1 MLSPLMMSGGNVIPG
16 VVCLS
21 VCLSLCLSMHRQ
33 SKNLSTDLN
42 KIMWNGRLWTVEE
55 AIKFCDWFESW
66 SRSGIIFFHFSTLHC
81 STIFV
86 NFSKTTV
93 TQYEL
98 IFIIIIIYLNTVQY
112 SFIKVQ
118 IQWLDIKHKTYEA
131 NKDIKER

>member
-1 MLSPLMMSGGNVIPG
+1 MVDYEP
-16 VVCLS
+16 
-21 VCLSLCLSMHRQ
+21 
-33 SKNLSTDLN
+33 SKKRLNFAIDSNLDLDL
-42 KIMWNGRLWTVEE
+42 GS
-55 AIKFCDWFESW
+55 F
-66 SRSGIIFFHFSTLHC
+66 FFHFSTLHC